1 MYLITND
8 IYIEELKNIAM
19 IINFII
25 NYLTF
30 AILEYNF
37 NKIILENLYYY
48 TIFCFL
54 YGFISFGLIQEICNC
69 FLYNRYPSIY
79 NINQIFIKIFDLFSY
94 KSPNRILL

>member
-48 TIFCFL
+48 TIFCF
-54 YGFISFGLIQEICNC
+54 
-69 FLYNRYPSIY
+69 
-79 NINQIFIKIFDLFSY
+79 
-94 KSPNRILL
+94 